1 MTRTVRPKPPLG
13 VRVAQ
18 LVFAIIP
25 LGMVAVLLLGSF
37 I

>member
-13 VRVAQ
+13 VRIAQ
-18 LVFAIIP
+18 LVLAIVP
-25 LGMVAVLLLGSF
+25 LGMVAVLVLGSF